1 MIKVRLSYHSYDDL
15 FNLFD
20 AGVIDLNT
28 KCQVSLSEIEDYE
41 NFGWL
46 ELTADNLGSV
56 CEYCSKLGIEVN
68 NSLSDFRYWYS
79 KDMNYHLELKSEQ
92 SENLEDKIKEI
103 NLKLQELELIKNREV
118 NNLIR
123 SIFK

>member
-28 KCQVSLSEIEDYE
+28 KCPVSLSEIEDYD

-46 ELTADNLGSV
+46 ELTAENLENV
-56 CEYCSKLGIEVN
+56 CEYCAKLGIEAN
-68 NSLSDFRYWYS
+68 GSLGDFRYWYS
-79 KDMNYHLELKSEQ
+79 GDMSYHLELKSDQ
-92 SENLEDKIKEI
+92 SENLEVKIREI
-103 NLKLQELELIKNREV
+103 NLKLKELELIKNEC
-118 NNLIR
+118 
-123 SIFK
+123 

>member
-20 AGVIDLNT
+20 AGIIDLNT

-46 ELTADNLGSV
+46 ELTADNLKNV
-56 CEYCSKLGIEVN
+56 CGFCVELGIEAN
-68 NSLSDFRYWYS
+68 GSLSTFRHWYS
-79 KDMNYHLELKSEQ
+79 EDVNYHLELKSDQ
-92 SENLEDKIKEI
+92 SENLEVKIREI
-103 NLKLQELELIKNREV
+103 NLKLLELELIK
-118 NNLIR
+118 
-123 SIFK
+123 IFEC